1 MSKTG
6 NLLELVMIV
15 KNSGDEIIPM
25 LNAIKNYI
33 DHWTILD
40 TGSTDN
46 TKENITTCLTD
57 VPGNLYD
64 GLQLYDDPFVDF
76 STARNRALDLAK
88 TRCTFT
94 IMLDDTYVLQ
104 DGPELIKFLEKNK
117 NGKDDGYMVIIEDKR
132 NYYPTTR
139 ILRSAANKRYK
150 HKIHEYVDI
159 ESKGPAAKF
168 IDLESDYMTA
178 RSNSRKESD
187 RRLMEEEL
195 ELDPENISTEF

>member
-94 IMLDDTYVLQ
+94 IMLDDTYILQ
-104 DGPELIKFLEKNK
+104 DGPELIKFLEKN
-117 NGKDDGYMVIIEDKR
+117 
-132 NYYPTTR
+132 
-139 ILRSAANKRYK
+139 
-150 HKIHEYVDI
+150 
-159 ESKGPAAKF
+159 
-168 IDLESDYMTA
+168 
-178 RSNSRKESD
+178 
-187 RRLMEEEL
+187 
-195 ELDPENISTEF
+195 